1 MNKTEQQ
8 LADELD
14 QMVTAVMQGKAAEE
28 MPTHEAHLAANLI
41 DLSAQTNPD
50 PDFVA
55 QLQRRLSARANQLNK
70 SRAAPEQASFW
81 RDLTQML
88 KEGFTMKRTLAL
100 GAVLT
105 LILLFGAV
113 ALGRGFLPGGNTP
126 QVAEVTPAPEATLP
140 ETTNTL
146 ATPEETAVA
155 EQPTPA
161 EELAQLPRFEAQAP
175 GMGGGGDGTAAADAP
190 MPIEE
195 FDLKMMDPFS
205 GTTFILNSTLPIE
218 PVSGFVQLRQ
228 PEVALTPEQARA
240 IADQY
245 GFTGPLFVE
254 TYPADVPEDAPPPV
268 YIIFDGPRNLRMDSW
283 AINYTDEAA
292 AARFNYEN
300 WNPTLRPETVAIAEA
315 FLAQRGQ
322 LNFPYEAEAQVGD
335 SVVFYRLVDGRRV
348 NEPEISVSLN
358 PENEVAYVW
367 DNTSTEWTAVGNY
380 PLITA
385 EQAWQR
391 VLGGVFE
398 NHIQFQTIMPDPGVV
413 APVEELPDYLADYQY
428 WGREF
433 TPNSEVHLY
442 EWPVVYRPVDGSTP
456 LVKIRGFNV
465 IADDATLNALAG
477 ARDSQL
483 HIWGT
488 LNGDKTELQLAGWEA
503 LAEYTPVF
511 QVGVVR
517 WQGDELRFYG
527 EDGSIYILPN
537 APADIAEGLKVNLF
551 GYGVRDTGLEY
562 PVLDWESIDKYI
574 EYPEPELP
582 IEGEGYPADG
592 DVSILPIDGPFAPFR
607 YGQVTVNHVELVFFV
622 TYAFPEI
629 PEGQEMTWRPSP
641 TIYLQ
646 PAWAFTGTAD
656 NGDTIKL
663 FVQAVADEYLQP

>member
-1 MNKTEQQ
+1 MNNKTEQQ

-14 QMVTAVMQGKAAEE
+14 QMVTAVLEGKTVEE
-28 MPTHEAHLAANLI
+28 LPTNEARLAANLI

-50 PDFVA
+50 PSFVA
-55 QLQRRLSARANQLNK
+55 QLQRRLSARANQLKK

-113 ALGRGFLPGGNTP
+113 ALGRGFLPGGDEP
-126 QVAEVTPAPEATLP
+126 QVAEVTPLP
-140 ETTNTL
+140 EETL
-146 ATPEETAVA
+146 TVTDTSTEMPEETAP
-155 EQPTPA
+155 PTPA
-161 EELAQLPRFEAQAP
+161 EELAQLPRFEAQSP
-175 GMGGGGDGTAAADAP
+175 GMGGGGGDGTAAADAP

-205 GTTFILNSTLPIE
+205 GTTFILNGTLPIE

-228 PEVALTPEQARA
+228 PEVILTLEQARA

-245 GFTGPLFVE
+245 GLTGPLYVE
-254 TYPADVPEDAPPPV
+254 TYGLDAPADIPPV
-268 YIIFDGPRNLRMDSW
+268 YIVFDGPRNLRMDSW
-283 AINYTDEAA
+283 GINYTDETAVAA
-292 AARFNYEN
+292 FDYD
-300 WNPTLRPETVAIAEA
+300 NPNLTIRPEIIPIAEA

-322 LNFPYEAEAQVGD
+322 LNFPYETEAQVGD
-335 SVVFYRLVDGRRV
+335 SVLFYRLVDGRRV
-348 NEPEISVSLN
+348 NEPEISVSIN
-358 PENEVAYVW
+358 PNNEVAYVW
-367 DNTSTEWTAVGNY
+367 DNTATEWTAVGNY

-398 NHIQFQTIMPDPGVV
+398 NNIQFQTIMPDPGVV

-433 TPNSEVHLY
+433 APNVETHLY
-442 EWPVVYRPVDGSTP
+442 EWPVVYQPVDGGTP
-456 LVKIRGFNV
+456 LLKIRGFTV
-465 IADDATLNALAG
+465 AADDATLNALAE
-477 ARDSQL
+477 ARDQQL
-483 HIWGT
+483 HVWGT
-488 LNGDKTELQLAGWEA
+488 LNEDKTLFQLAGWEA
-503 LAEYTPVF
+503 LAEYTPIF

-517 WQGDELRFYG
+517 WQGEQLVFYG

-537 APADIAEGLKVNLF
+537 APADIADGLKVNIF

-562 PVLDWESIDKYI
+562 PVLDWESIDKFF
-574 EYPEPELP
+574 EYPEPELLP
-582 IEGEGYPADG
+582 AEGYPADG

-607 YGQVTVNHVELVFFV
+607 YGQVQINSAELVYFI
-622 TYAFPEI
+622 TYAFPDM
-629 PEGQEMTWRPSP
+629 PEGEEMMTRSAP

>member
-1 MNKTEQQ
+1 MNNKTEQQ

-14 QMVTAVMQGKAAEE
+14 QMVTAVLEGKAADEL
-28 MPTHEAHLAANLI
+28 PTNEARLAANLI

-50 PDFVA
+50 PSFVA
-55 QLQRRLSARANQLNK
+55 QLQRRLSARANQLKK

-81 RDLTQML
+81 RDLIQML

-113 ALGRGFLPGGNTP
+113 ALGRGFLPGSDTP
-126 QVAEVTPAPEATLP
+126 QVAEVTPL
-140 ETTNTL
+140 
-146 ATPEETAVA
+146 PEETLTVTDTPT
-155 EQPTPA
+155 EMPEETVPPTPA
-161 EELAQLPRFEAQAP
+161 EELAQLPRFDAP
-175 GMGGGGDGTAAADAP
+175 AMGMGGGGDGTAAADAP

-195 FDLKMMDPFS
+195 FDMKMMDPFS
-205 GTTFILNSTLPIE
+205 GTTFILNGTLPIE
-218 PVSGFVQLRQ
+218 PVSGFVQQRQ
-228 PEVALTPEQARA
+228 PEVNLTPEQARA

-245 GFTGPLFVE
+245 GFTGPLYVE
-254 TYPADVPEDAPPPV
+254 TYPSDVPENAPPPV
-268 YIIFDGPRNLRMDSW
+268 YIVFDVPRNLRMDSW

-292 AARFNYEN
+292 AARFTYD
-300 WNPTLRPETVAIAEA
+300 NPNMRIRPEIIPIAEA

-322 LNFPYEAEAQVGD
+322 LNFPYETEAQIGD
-335 SVVFYRLVDGRRV
+335 SVLFYRLVDGRRV
-348 NEPEISVSLN
+348 NEPEISVSIN
-358 PENEVAYVW
+358 PNNEVAYVW

-398 NHIQFQTIMPDPGVV
+398 NHIQFYTFMPDPGVEM
-413 APVEELPDYLADYQY
+413 PVEELPAHLAEYKY

-442 EWPVVYRPVDGSTP
+442 EWPVVYRPVDGGTP

-465 IADDATLNALAG
+465 VADDATLNALAA
-477 ARDSQL
+477 ARDSQI
-483 HIWGT
+483 HTWGT
-488 LNGDKTELQLAGWEA
+488 LNEDKTLFQLAGWEA
-503 LAEYTPVF
+503 LTEYNPIF
-511 QVGVVR
+511 QTGVVR
-517 WQGDELRFYG
+517 RQGEQLVFYG

-537 APADIAEGLKVNLF
+537 APADVPDGLKVNLF

-582 IEGEGYPADG
+582 VEGEGYPADG

-607 YGQVTVNHVELVFFV
+607 YGQVTVNNVELVFFV

>member
-1 MNKTEQQ
+1 MNNKTEQQ

-14 QMVTAVMQGKAAEE
+14 QMVTAVMQGKAADET
-28 MPTHEAHLAANLI
+28 PTNEARLAANLI

-55 QLQRRLSARANQLNK
+55 QLQRRLSARANQLKK
-70 SRAAPEQASFW
+70 SEPAPEPASFW
-81 RDLTQML
+81 RDLIQML

-113 ALGRGFLPGGNTP
+113 ALGRGFLPGGNEP
-126 QVAEVTPAPEATLP
+126 QVAEVTPI
-140 ETTNTL
+140 
-146 ATPEETAVA
+146 PEETLTETDSPTQTPEDTAV
-155 EQPTPA
+155 PTPA

-205 GTTFILNSTLPIE
+205 GTTFILNGTLPIE

-228 PEVALTPEQARA
+228 PEVNLTPEQARA

-245 GFTGPLFVE
+245 GLTGPLYVE
-254 TYPADVPEDAPPPV
+254 TYGSDVSADIPPV
-268 YIIFDGPRNLRMDSW
+268 YIVFDGPRNLRMDSW
-283 AINYTDEAA
+283 AINYTDETAA
-292 AARFNYEN
+292 AAFNYD
-300 WNPTLRPETVAIAEA
+300 NPNLTVRPEIIPIAEA

-322 LNFPYEAEAQVGD
+322 LNFPYETEAQVGD
-335 SVVFYRLVDGRRV
+335 SVLFYRLVDGRRV
-348 NEPEISVSLN
+348 NEPEISVSIN
-358 PENEVAYVW
+358 PNNEVAYVW

-391 VLGGVFE
+391 VLGGIFE
-398 NHIQFQTIMPDPGVV
+398 NNIQYYTIMPDPGVV

-433 TPNSEVHLY
+433 APNVETHLY
-442 EWPVVYRPVDGSTP
+442 EWPVVYRPVDGGAP
-456 LVKIRGFNV
+456 LLKIRGFTV
-465 IADDATLNALAG
+465 AADETTLNALAD
-477 ARDSQL
+477 ARDQQL
-483 HIWGT
+483 HVWGT
-488 LNGDKTELQLAGWEA
+488 LNEDKTLFQLAGWEA
-503 LAEYTPVF
+503 LTEYTPIS
-511 QVGVVR
+511 QPGVVR
-517 WQGDELRFYG
+517 WQGEQLVFYG

-537 APADIAEGLKVNLF
+537 APADIADGLKVNVF

-562 PVLDWESIDKYI
+562 PVLDWESIEKFI

-582 IEGEGYPADG
+582 IEGEGYPTDG
-592 DVSILPIDGPFAPFR
+592 DVSILPIDGPFVPFR
-607 YGQVTVNHVELVFFV
+607 YGQVQIHSAELVYFI
-622 TYAFPEI
+622 TYAFPEVA
-629 PEGQEMTWRPSP
+629 EGEETMMRAAP